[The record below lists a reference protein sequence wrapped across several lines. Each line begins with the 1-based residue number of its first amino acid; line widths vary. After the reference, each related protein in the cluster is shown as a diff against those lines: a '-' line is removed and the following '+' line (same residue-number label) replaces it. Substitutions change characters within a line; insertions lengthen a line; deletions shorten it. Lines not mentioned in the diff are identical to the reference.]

1 MEAIQRRK
9 CFFDN
14 TLRRYSEFGVAKKKT
29 AKKKTTPRK
38 KAAASTTASSRRQ
51 KTTKKAVSK
60 KKTASKKAVSKKV
73 TSKKKASTKKAPSK
87 KKATKKVG
95 TKKAASKKTVSKK
108 AASKKTVSKKA
119 ASKKTGSKKAASKK
133 TGSKKA
139 ASKKTGSKKAASKK
153 TGSKKASAK
162 NKAAAKKVD
171 PPTRRKRR
179 QTVVEAVLASE
190 TDSRGFVIVNGRR
203 IRRISAEASKKTRKR
218 SSSAVDSAK
227 IKKPEDDKPVK
238 TKLSRQELK
247 QFRELLI
254 SKRKELLAAVDS
266 MEFEAL
272 RSDDGD
278 TSSMPIH
285 MADVG
290 SDAYEQ
296 DLMLG
301 MAASERQRIR
311 DIDDALERIRLQT
324 YGVCELTKK
333 QISKKRLNAKPWAKY
348 TIDSA
353 RKIERGL

>member
-29 AKKKTTPRK
+29 AKKKTTHRK
-38 KAAASTTASSRRQ
+38 KAAASSTASSRRQ

-60 KKTASKKAVSKKV
+60 KKTASKKAVSKKKSV
-73 TSKKKASTKKAPSK
+73 IKKKAATKKASK
-87 KKATKKVG
+87 KKATTKKAT
-95 TKKAASKKTVSKK
+95 TKKAASKKKATTKK
-108 AASKKTVSKKA
+108 AASKKKTTKKVATKKAASKKAASKKA

-133 TGSKKA
+133 TGSKK
-139 ASKKTGSKKAASKK
+139 T
-153 TGSKKASAK
+153 
-162 NKAAAKKVD
+162 AAKKVD

-203 IRRISAEASKKTRKR
+203 IRRISAEATKKTRKR

>member
-29 AKKKTTPRK
+29 AKKKTTHRK
-38 KAAASTTASSRRQ
+38 KAAASSTASSRRQ

-60 KKTASKKAVSKKV
+60 KKTASKKAVSKKKSV
-73 TSKKKASTKKAPSK
+73 IKKKAA
-87 KKATKKVG
+87 
-95 TKKAASKKTVSKK
+95 TKKAASKKKATTKKATTKK
-108 AASKKTVSKKA
+108 AASKKKATTKKAASKKKTTKKVATKKAASKKAASKKA

-133 TGSKKA
+133 TGSKK
-139 ASKKTGSKKAASKK
+139 T
-153 TGSKKASAK
+153 
-162 NKAAAKKVD
+162 AAKKVD

-203 IRRISAEASKKTRKR
+203 IRRISAEATKKTRKR

>member
-29 AKKKTTPRK
+29 AKKKTTHRK
-38 KAAASTTASSRRQ
+38 KAAASSTASSRRQ

-60 KKTASKKAVSKKV
+60 KKTASKKAVSKKKSV
-73 TSKKKASTKKAPSK
+73 IKKKAA
-87 KKATKKVG
+87 
-95 TKKAASKKTVSKK
+95 TKKAASKKKATTKKATTKKAASKKKATTKKAASKKKTTKKVATKKAASKK
-108 AASKKTVSKKA
+108 AASKKAASKKA

-133 TGSKKA
+133 TGSKK
-139 ASKKTGSKKAASKK
+139 T
-153 TGSKKASAK
+153 
-162 NKAAAKKVD
+162 AAKKVD

-203 IRRISAEASKKTRKR
+203 IRRISAEATKKTRKR

>member
-1 MEAIQRRK
+1 M
-9 CFFDN
+9 
-14 TLRRYSEFGVAKKKT
+14 RRYSEFGVAKKKT
-29 AKKKTTPRK
+29 AKKKTSSRK
-38 KAAASTTASSRRQ
+38 KASATSATASRR
-51 KTTKKAVSK
+51 KKVTKKAASKKKTTAKKAASKKKTAAKKTTSK
-60 KKTASKKAVSKKV
+60 KKTASKKKAESKK
-73 TSKKKASTKKAPSK
+73 
-87 KKATKKVG
+87 G
-95 TKKAASKKTVSKK
+95 TD
-108 AASKKTVSKKA
+108 
-119 ASKKTGSKKAASKK
+119 
-133 TGSKKA
+133 
-139 ASKKTGSKKAASKK
+139 
-153 TGSKKASAK
+153 
-162 NKAAAKKVD
+162 NKAEAA
-171 PPTRRKRR
+171 PTRRKRR

-190 TDSRGFVIVNGRR
+190 TDSRGFVMINGRR

-227 IKKPEDDKPVK
+227 AKKAADDKPVK
-238 TKLSRQELK
+238 TKLTKQELTH
-247 QFRELLI
+247 FRDLLI

-311 DIDDALERIRLQT
+311 DIDDALKRIQNST
-324 YGVCELTKK
+324 YGVCELTRKP
-333 QISKKRLNAKPWAKY
+333 ISKKRLNAKPWAKY

>member
-1 MEAIQRRK
+1 M
-9 CFFDN
+9 
-14 TLRRYSEFGVAKKKT
+14 
-29 AKKKTTPRK
+29 
-38 KAAASTTASSRRQ
+38 
-51 KTTKKAVSK
+51 
-60 KKTASKKAVSKKV
+60 
-73 TSKKKASTKKAPSK
+73 
-87 KKATKKVG
+87 
-95 TKKAASKKTVSKK
+95 
-108 AASKKTVSKKA
+108 
-119 ASKKTGSKKAASKK
+119 
-133 TGSKKA
+133 
-139 ASKKTGSKKAASKK
+139 
-153 TGSKKASAK
+153 
-162 NKAAAKKVD
+162 
-171 PPTRRKRR
+171 
-179 QTVVEAVLASE
+179 LASE

-203 IRRISAEASKKTRKR
+203 IRRISAEATKKTRKR

>member
-1 MEAIQRRK
+1 MEATQRRK

-29 AKKKTTPRK
+29 AKKKTTHRK
-38 KAAASTTASSRRQ
+38 KAAASSTASSRRQ

-60 KKTASKKAVSKKV
+60 KKTASKKAVSKKKSV
-73 TSKKKASTKKAPSK
+73 IKKKAA
-87 KKATKKVG
+87 
-95 TKKAASKKTVSKK
+95 TKKAASKKKATTKKATTKKATTKK
-108 AASKKTVSKKA
+108 AASKKKTTKKVATKKAASKKA

-139 ASKKTGSKKAASKK
+139 ASKKTGSKK
-153 TGSKKASAK
+153 T
-162 NKAAAKKVD
+162 AAKKVD

-203 IRRISAEASKKTRKR
+203 IRRISAEATKKTRKR

>member
-1 MEAIQRRK
+1 M
-9 CFFDN
+9 
-14 TLRRYSEFGVAKKKT
+14 RRYSEFGVAKKKT
-29 AKKKTTPRK
+29 AKKKTTHRK
-38 KAAASTTASSRRQ
+38 KAAASSTASSRRQ

-60 KKTASKKAVSKKV
+60 KKTASKKAVSKKKSV
-73 TSKKKASTKKAPSK
+73 IKKKAA
-87 KKATKKVG
+87 
-95 TKKAASKKTVSKK
+95 TKKAASKKAASKKKATTKKATTKK
-108 AASKKTVSKKA
+108 AASKKKATTKKAASKKKTTKKVATKKAASKKA
-119 ASKKTGSKKAASKK
+119 ASKKTGSKMAASKK
-133 TGSKKA
+133 TGSKK
-139 ASKKTGSKKAASKK
+139 T
-153 TGSKKASAK
+153 
-162 NKAAAKKVD
+162 AAKKVD

-203 IRRISAEASKKTRKR
+203 IRRISAEATKKTRKR